1 MLLPTHRAPAA
12 TKKTEAS
19 EFRSQMSGKAPLHII
34 LLLSAILVLL
44 PIAGAAP
51 WGGHALVLD
60 LDDFGMG
67 PPMCPKRPDR
77 RLRERNESQSIEI

>member
-1 MLLPTHRAPAA
+1 MPTA

-19 EFRSQMSGKAPLHII
+19 VLRSQVVGKAPLHIL

-51 WGGHALVLD
+51 WGAHPLVGD
-60 LDDFGMG
+60 PDDFGMG
-67 PPMCPKRPDR
+67 HPMCQKRTNQ
-77 RLRERNESQSIEI
+77 RLRKIYES